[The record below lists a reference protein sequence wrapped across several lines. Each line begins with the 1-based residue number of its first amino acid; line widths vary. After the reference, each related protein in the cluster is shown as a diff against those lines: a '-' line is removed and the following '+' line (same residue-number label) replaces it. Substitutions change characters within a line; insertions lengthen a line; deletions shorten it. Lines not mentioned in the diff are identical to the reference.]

1 MIEHSTDC
9 EHSYQSKHHSDYQM
23 PRLVRIHCMFK
34 CVLFI
39 MCTCILHFGIILYT
53 YRKQHGRLKVC
64 SHSILFDPLDIR
76 HPVIKVCYKHCGVI
90 KEYHDTTGSLRL
102 INHLVC
108 SYAMHIAMKLL
119 RLKLPSFLRF
129 SCHVCTYTL
138 QIDVVYLLYCMVAT
152 YLFMKVFL

>member
-1 MIEHSTDC
+1 M
-9 EHSYQSKHHSDYQM
+9 
-23 PRLVRIHCMFK
+23 LVFYTSELLMF
-34 CVLFI
+34 V
-39 MCTCILHFGIILYT
+39 LYT

-138 QIDVVYLLYCMVAT
+138 QIDVVCLLYCMVAT
-152 YLFMKVFL
+152 CSWKFFCKYVCVWLTTNLLWFIWYISGM

>member
-1 MIEHSTDC
+1 MCIV
-9 EHSYQSKHHSDYQM
+9 YNV
-23 PRLVRIHCMFK
+23 LVFYTLELLMF
-34 CVLFI
+34 V
-39 MCTCILHFGIILYT
+39 LYT

-76 HPVIKVCYKHCGVI
+76 HPVIKVCYKHCGII

-119 RLKLPSFLRF
+119 RLKFPSFLRF
-129 SCHVCTYTL
+129 SCHVN
-138 QIDVVYLLYCMVAT
+138 VVCSCYIAS
-152 YLFMKVFL
+152 YLFMEVLL